1 MTLRCQKS
9 GKRRK
14 ARHGFRNALIN
25 AIVIGKDIFSKLA
38 KQIEVCL
45 MTEAAIKGIKAGT
58 MLRKMV
64 KEGQK
69 ET

>member
-1 MTLRCQKS
+1 MSIKKTEGL
-9 GKRRK
+9 K
-14 ARHGFRNALIN
+14 AARINNALIN
-25 AIVIGKDIFSKLA
+25 AIGIGKDIFSKLA